1 MVWWIS
7 LGFSLQLGAFHEGKL
22 VNNSGLTSCLPGI
35 TSTRCMSPLFKSVTF
50 KDVESIDYFH
60 TETKI
65 CRLVQEIFGPYS
77 VGHRTKTPVKLKL
90 FVGFSLLV
98 FHL

>member
-1 MVWWIS
+1 
-7 LGFSLQLGAFHEGKL
+7 
-22 VNNSGLTSCLPGI
+22 
-35 TSTRCMSPLFKSVTF
+35 MSPHSKSVTF

-77 VGHRTKTPVKLKL
+77 VGYRDQDSSEIKTISWVYFACISFIRLSEVQLSSVTTCELQLEPTLDM
-90 FVGFSLLV
+90 SER
-98 FHL
+98 